1 MIKFNISIYCQ
12 NCPDFEPQVTQRPEQ
27 IKSNYGGSYFYGDTL
42 VECKYR
48 NRCETI
54 YNYLKKEKNN
64 GFEDSKR
71 EQRKRDS

>member
-1 MIKFNISIYCQ
+1 MVEVGLH
-12 NCPDFEPQVTQRPEQ
+12 FEPQVTQRPEQ
-27 IKSNYGGSYFYGDTL
+27 IKSNDGDLCFCGDTL

-64 GFEDSKR
+64 GSC
-71 EQRKRDS
+71 

>member
-12 NCPDFEPQVTQRPEQ
+12 DCPDFEPQVTQRPEQ
-27 IKSNYGGSYFYGDTL
+27 IKSNYGDSYFYGDTL

-54 YNYLKKEKNN
+54 YNYLKKGGKNN
-64 GFEDSKR
+64 GSC
-71 EQRKRDS
+71 

>member
-12 NCPDFEPQVTQRPEQ
+12 NCPDFEPQITQRPEQ

-71 EQRKRDS
+71 E

>member
-12 NCPDFEPQVTQRPEQ
+12 DCLDFEPQVTQRPEQ
-27 IKSNYGGSYFYGDTL
+27 LKSNDGDSYFYGDTL

-48 NRCETI
+48 NRCKTI

-71 EQRKRDS
+71 E

>member
-12 NCPDFEPQVTQRPEQ
+12 DCPDFEPQITQRPEH
-27 IKSNYGGSYFYGDTL
+27 IKSNYGNSYFYGDTL

-64 GFEDSKR
+64 GSC
-71 EQRKRDS
+71 

>member
-12 NCPDFEPQVTQRPEQ
+12 DCPEFEPQATQRPEQ
-27 IKSNYGGSYFYGDTL
+27 LKSNDGGSYFYGDTL
-42 VECKYR
+42 VGCKYR

-64 GFEDSKR
+64 G
-71 EQRKRDS
+71 